1 MRHMPR
7 PPGSG
12 RAWVRGG
19 QTKQQRVI
27 PFLSPEKL
35 RPSGNQTNRLDMSEE
50 QKGVAVLMARA
61 FGMGSRL
68 ERTRE
73 SGL

>member
-12 RAWVRGG
+12 RAWVRGR

-27 PFLSPEKL
+27 PFLSPEEL
-35 RPSGNQTNRLDMSEE
+35 RLSGNQTNRLDMREE
-50 QKGVAVLMARA
+50 QKGVAVLMVRA
-61 FGMGSRL
+61 VGMGSRL